1 MLKRDH
7 QLLLLQLVSPSQAQE
22 GDLGES
28 KCLKLNAPVMQG
40 TFWNN
45 CSITARYLFQNY
57 LQNSDQKN
65 RYIDNSV

>member
-45 CSITARYLFQNY
+45 SKSKRIV
-57 LQNSDQKN
+57 QKLLTEF
-65 RYIDNSV
+65 

>member
-45 CSITARYLFQNY
+45 CSTYYSGLYSKNLELCFQQY
-57 LQNSDQKN
+57 
-65 RYIDNSV
+65 